1 MAQVDVAING
11 QNYRIACEEGQ
22 QDHLRQL
29 AEDVDGRIVELVEAM
44 GQIGELRLL
53 VMVSML
59 MADELHESAET
70 AGAGNGAN
78 GRDAA
83 EAEAEAEAEMARGID
98 AAAQRIET
106 IAAGIEQA

>member
-70 AGAGNGAN
+70 ASTGDAAN
-78 GRDAA
+78 SRDAA
-83 EAEAEAEAEMARGID
+83 EAETARGID

>member
-1 MAQVDVAING
+1 MAQVDVSING

-70 AGAGNGAN
+70 ASAGNGAN
-78 GRDAA
+78 GRDAS
-83 EAEAEAEAEMARGID
+83 EAEAETARGID

>member
-83 EAEAEAEAEMARGID
+83 EAEAEMARGID

>member
-83 EAEAEAEAEMARGID
+83 EAEAEAEMARGID

>member
-1 MAQVDVAING
+1 MAQVDVTING
-11 QNYRIACEEGQ
+11 QNYRIACEDGQ

-29 AEDVDGRIVELVEAM
+29 AENVDGRIGELVESM

-59 MADELHESAET
+59 MADELLENAGT
-70 AGAGNGAN
+70 AGTGDDAN
-78 GRDAA
+78 GRDA
-83 EAEAEAEAEMARGID
+83 AEAEMARGID
-98 AAAQRIET
+98 AVAQRIET